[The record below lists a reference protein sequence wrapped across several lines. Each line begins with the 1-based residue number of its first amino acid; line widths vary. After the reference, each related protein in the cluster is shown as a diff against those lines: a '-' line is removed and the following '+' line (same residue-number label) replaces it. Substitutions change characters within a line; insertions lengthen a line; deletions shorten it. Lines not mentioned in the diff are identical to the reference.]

1 VDVGVLLPFWLWRTR
16 GCSAFRVGNFCRDP
30 SLEVVMFRML
40 IVKCFHNPL
49 FAINDSMMWMM
60 EDVISFSWVGVFQKL
75 SSELSDYR
83 LDL

>member
-1 VDVGVLLPFWLWRTR
+1 
-16 GCSAFRVGNFCRDP
+16 
-30 SLEVVMFRML
+30 MFRML